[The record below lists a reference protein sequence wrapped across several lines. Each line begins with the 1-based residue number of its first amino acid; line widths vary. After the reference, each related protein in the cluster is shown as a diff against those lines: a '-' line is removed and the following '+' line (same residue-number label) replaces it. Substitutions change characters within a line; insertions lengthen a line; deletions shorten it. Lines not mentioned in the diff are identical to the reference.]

1 MTLTLVL
8 GVALL
13 GAVGCV
19 ARWALTAAIQTRL
32 GVAWPVGTFVV
43 NALGSIAIGVV
54 MGVFAA
60 RGAESAPLR
69 VALTIGFM
77 GGFTTMSSFAY
88 DTVRLLE
95 SRSYLAAA
103 LNVFGSVAVCLIGCA
118 IGLAAGRAVVR

>member
-1 MTLTLVL
+1 MALTLVL

-32 GVAWPVGTFVV
+32 GVTWPAGTFVV

-54 MGVFAA
+54 MGVFVA
-60 RGAESAPLR
+60 RGAESAPMR
-69 VALTIGFM
+69 VALTAGFL

-88 DTVRLLE
+88 DSVRLLE
-95 SRSYLAAA
+95 SRSFLGAA

-118 IGLAAGRAVVR
+118 LGLAAGRAVAR

>member
-1 MTLTLVL
+1 MALPLIV

-19 ARWALTAAIQTRL
+19 ARWALSAAIQTRL

-54 MGVFAA
+54 MSAFAA

-69 VALTIGFM
+69 VALTAGFL

-95 SRSYLAAA
+95 NRSFGGAA
-103 LNVFGSVAVCLIGCA
+103 LNVFGSLAVCLLGCA
-118 IGLAAGRAVVR
+118 LGVAVGRAIVR

>member
-1 MTLTLVL
+1 MALIL

-43 NALGSIAIGVV
+43 NALGSTAIGVV
-54 MGVFAA
+54 MGAFLA
-60 RGAESAPLR
+60 RGAESAPVR
-69 VALTIGFM
+69 VALTAGFL

-88 DTVRLLE
+88 DTVRLIE
-95 SRSYLAAA
+95 GRSFLAAA
-103 LNVFGSVAVCLIGCA
+103 LNAFGSVAVCLLGCA
-118 IGLAAGRAVVR
+118 LGVAAGRAVVR

>member
-1 MTLTLVL
+1 MALIL

-19 ARWALTAAIQTRL
+19 ARWALTGAIHHLL

-60 RGAESAPLR
+60 RGAESAPMR
-69 VALTIGFM
+69 VALTAGFM

-95 SRSYLAAA
+95 ARSFLGAA
-103 LNVFGSVAVCLIGCA
+103 LNVFGSVAICLIGCA
-118 IGLAAGRAVVR
+118 LGLAAGRALAIPR